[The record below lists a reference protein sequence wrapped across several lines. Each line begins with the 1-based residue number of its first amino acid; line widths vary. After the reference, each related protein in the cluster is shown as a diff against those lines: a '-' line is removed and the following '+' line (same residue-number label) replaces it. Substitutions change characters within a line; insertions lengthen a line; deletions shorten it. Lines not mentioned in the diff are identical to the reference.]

1 MIIMV
6 KLKKAI
12 AALTALG
19 MIMPGS
25 LTVFADETPAAEIL
39 IGDVNSDSNVDIT
52 DLSFISLFLLKDAE
66 FTNAQQKA
74 ADTDGDGNVTLAD
87 LARIRQFISK
97 KINRHEFCGITLTDI
112 VNTAIRDNLPTSS
125 AIEKFYEDIAYIYE
139 FPSIE
144 SDLIECTFSDGTVM
158 NVREALAEGVVS
170 ISDLDKYGISY
181 FKKPKEKYELKARV
195 SEIYDDGMLVI
206 PEDKNITEDKVFI
219 HCKQMITDL
228 SIDVGDTV
236 NIEYDGMVMTSYPA
250 QIRAL
255 NISILKKTSLE

>member
-12 AALTALG
+12 AGLMAIG
-19 MIMPGS
+19 MIMSGS

-52 DLSFISLFLLKDAE
+52 DLSFISLFLLKDTE
-66 FTNAQQKA
+66 FTDAQQKA
-74 ADTDGDGNVTLAD
+74 ADADGDGNVTLAD

-97 KINRHEFCGITLTDI
+97 KINRLEFYGITLTDI
-112 VNTAIRDNLPTSS
+112 VNTAI
-125 AIEKFYEDIAYIYE
+125 

-195 SEIYDDGMLVI
+195 SEIYGDGMLVI

-255 NISILKKTSLE
+255 NISILKKTTFE

>member
-1 MIIMV
+1 MQKRIISAV
-6 KLKKAI
+6 LS
-12 AALTALG
+12 AAMLGTSVFSVPFVNAKTA
-19 MIMPGS
+19 
-25 LTVFADETPAAEIL
+25 VET
-39 IGDVNSDSNVDIT
+39 GDIDASGIIDVS
-52 DLSFISLFLLKDAE
+52 DLSELSLALLGDRNLSEDQK
-66 FTNAQQKA
+66 KA
-74 ADTDGDGNVTLAD
+74 ADVDGDGEVTLAD

-97 KINRHEFCGITLTDI
+97 KISRCVFCGITLTDI
-112 VNTAIRDNLPTSS
+112 VDTSIRDNIATSD
-125 AIEKFYEDIAYIYE
+125 AMEEFYEDNVYIYE
-139 FPSIE
+139 FGSIVSE
-144 SDLIECTFSDGTVM
+144 LIECTFSDGTVM
-158 NVREALAEGVVS
+158 NVRKALAEGVVS

-195 SEIYDDGMLVI
+195 SEIYEDGMLVI